1 MSVLIFR
8 RTMPDAPRPVHAGI
22 VSPVIFIVAMSVLTL
37 VNMIYNPY
45 DILVGIII
53 LLSGLPVYWIFVLR
67 RPASLDQFSRSVLV
81 HLQKLLLVIP
91 PVLLSDDEKQAD

>member
-1 MSVLIFR
+1 MLVFR

-37 VNMIYNPY
+37 INMVYNPY
-45 DILVGIII
+45 DILVGMII
-53 LLSGLPVYWIFVLR
+53 LLSGLPVYWLFVLHR
-67 RPASLDQFSRSVLV
+67 SASLDRFSRSVLV

-91 PVLLSDDEKQAD
+91 PVLLSDNEKQTD